1 MKESDNKKLY
11 ESDEVV
17 GKYAANTTRVRSL
30 NNPEKELIDRFD
42 VKNKDVLVLG
52 SGAGRVPANLLLYGN
67 RVLGIDRS
75 ERMIE
80 VANKNYPNEK
90 FKDLSFALA
99 DATDLHNIPDESYDV
114 VIFPMNS
121 IDYIDEYKMR
131 EKAILEAAKKLKK
144 GGILALSSHNKLAY
158 LLSPKVKWAD
168 RSLKSFSGDYRYV
181 KESVV
186 GGGYIFKGNP
196 KFVIESIKNLTHF
209 SFQDFICD
217 TRGKIDKLFAK
228 RLGLAQFYFPYI
240 LYVFKKI

>member
-1 MKESDNKKLY
+1 MVLDNKKLY

-30 NNPEKELIDRFD
+30 NNPEKELIDRYD
-42 VKNKDVLVLG
+42 VKNKDVLVIG
-52 SGAGRVPANLLLYGN
+52 CGTGRVPANLLLYGN
-67 RVLGIDRS
+67 KVLGLDRS
-75 ERMIE
+75 KKMIE
-80 VANKNYPNEK
+80 SAENNYPNNR

-99 DATDLHNIPDESYDV
+99 DATDLSEVADESYDA

-131 EKAILEAAKKLKK
+131 EKAVIEASKKLRK

-168 RSLKSFSGDYRYV
+168 RSFKSLLGEYRYV

-196 KFVIESIKNLTHF
+196 DFVIESVGKLTRF
-209 SFQDFICD
+209 LFQGFITD
-217 TRGKIDKLFAK
+217 NRNKLDKLLSK
-228 RLGLAQFYFPYI
+228 NIWLSKFYFPYI
-240 LYVFKKI
+240 LYVFRKV